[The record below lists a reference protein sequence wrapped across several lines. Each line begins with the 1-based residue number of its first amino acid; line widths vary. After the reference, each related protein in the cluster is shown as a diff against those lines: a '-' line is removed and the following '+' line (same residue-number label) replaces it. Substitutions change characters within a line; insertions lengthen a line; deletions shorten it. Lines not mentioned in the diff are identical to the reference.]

1 MKSTHAKVYELLEP
15 AKRKDAVILL
25 FFIIVGTLFEVLGIG
40 LLLPVIVLLMD
51 ENLADSYPV
60 IQPLLDALGNPDHA
74 DQVKITMAVL
84 VGVYFVK
91 NLYLVFLEWWQ
102 ARFTLGLL
110 IDFSQRLFTLYLR
123 QPYNFHLQRNSAH
136 LIRNITGEVVQFIGK
151 AVCPIIILVAELLV
165 LLGIL
170 ALLLLI
176 EPVGSIVVFV
186 VLTGAAW
193 LFHLCTHNRVTR
205 WGQIRQFHDRQVMQ
219 HLQQGLGSVKDV
231 KVLGRETNF
240 LNLFKEH
247 YRKSGQMAQF
257 LQILQKLPGLWLE
270 LLAVIGFALLVVIML
285 AQGREMS
292 GILPTMGLFATATF
306 RLMPSVSRIL
316 TAIQSLRFGLP
327 AINSLYEDF
336 TSLESE
342 PEPEPEPSIT
352 PKGKPV
358 LLKDDI
364 RLENLSYSYL
374 DTPTR
379 AIADISISIKQGES
393 IGLIGPSGSGKS
405 TLVDIILG
413 LLRPDSGQVIVDGQ
427 DIQRNIRLW
436 QDQIGYVPQAIF
448 LTDDTLRHNIAFGL
462 PEDQIDDEA
471 VKRAIEYAQLGEFV
485 ASLPDKME
493 TIVGERGIRLSGGQR
508 QRIGIARA
516 LYHDPNVL
524 VLDEATSALDTATE
538 KGVMGAVMALHGSK
552 TVIIV
557 AHRLSTVENCDRLYE
572 LDQGRVVHEGTPA
585 EIIPTTKNASSN

>member
-1 MKSTHAKVYELLEP
+1 MRSTYAKVYELLTA
-15 AKRKDAVILL
+15 AKRRAAVVLL
-25 FFIIVGTLFEVLGIG
+25 FFIIIGTLFEVLGIG

-51 ENLADSYPV
+51 ENLAESYPF
-60 IQPLLDALGNPDHA
+60 IQPLLTALGNPDHA
-74 DQVKITMAVL
+74 GQVKIIMAVL
-84 VGVYFVK
+84 VGVYFAK
-91 NLYLVFLEWWQ
+91 NLYLLFLEWWQ
-102 ARFTLGLL
+102 ASFTVGLL

-136 LIRNITGEVVQFIGK
+136 LIRNITGEVGQFIGN
-151 AVCPIIILVAELLV
+151 AVYPIISLVAELLV
-165 LLGIL
+165 LLSIL

-186 VLTGAAW
+186 VLTVAAW

-205 WGQIRQFHDRQVMQ
+205 WGEIRQFHDGQVMQ

-231 KVLGRETNF
+231 KLLGRETNF

-247 YRKSGQMAQF
+247 NRKSGQMAQF
-257 LQILQKLPGLWLE
+257 LQILQILPRLWLE
-270 LLAVIGFALLVVIML
+270 LLAVLGFALLVVIML

-292 GILPTMGLFATATF
+292 SIVPTMGLFATAAF
-306 RLMPSVSRIL
+306 RLMPSVGRIL
-316 TAIQSLRFGLP
+316 IAIQSLRFGLP

-342 PEPEPEPSIT
+342 PEPVGST
-352 PKGKPV
+352 PGEKPD
-358 LLKDDI
+358 LLNDDI
-364 RLENLSYSYL
+364 RLENLSYNYL
-374 DTPTR
+374 DTPTP
-379 AIADISISIKQGES
+379 AIEDISIRIKQGES

-413 LLRPDSGQVIVDGQ
+413 LLRPDSGQVIVDGK

-436 QDQIGYVPQAIF
+436 QDQIGYVPQVIY
-448 LTDDTLRHNIAFGL
+448 LTDDTLRQNIAFGL
-462 PEDQIDDEA
+462 SQDQIDDEA
-471 VKRAIEYAQLGEFV
+471 VKRAIDSAQLGEFV
-485 ASLPDKME
+485 ANLPDKME

-538 KGVMGAVMALHGSK
+538 KGVMEAVMALHGSK

-557 AHRLSTVENCDRLYE
+557 AHRLSTVENCDVLFHLE
-572 LDQGRVVHEGTPA
+572 QGRLIQQGTPQ
-585 EIIPTTKNASSN
+585 ELLNLS

>member
-1 MKSTHAKVYELLEP
+1 MKSTYSKVYELLAP
-15 AKRKDAVILL
+15 AKRKAAVILL
-25 FFIIVGTLFEVLGIG
+25 FFIIIGTLFEVLGIG

-51 ENLADSYPV
+51 ENLAESYPV
-60 IQPLLDALGNPDHA
+60 VQPLLDALGNPSHA
-74 DQVKITMAVL
+74 DQVKIIMAVL

-102 ARFTLGLL
+102 ARFSIGLQ

-136 LIRNITGEVVQFIGK
+136 LIRNITGEVGQFIGN
-151 AVCPIIILVAELLV
+151 AVNPIISLVAELLV
-165 LLGIL
+165 LFSIL

-176 EPVGSIVVFV
+176 EPVGSIIVFFV
-186 VLTGAAW
+186 MATAAW
-193 LFHLCTHNRVTR
+193 LFHRSTRNRVTR
-205 WGQIRQFHDRQVMQ
+205 WGQIRQYHDGQRIQ
-219 HLQQGLGSVKDV
+219 HLQQGLGGVKDV
-231 KVLGRETNF
+231 KLLGRETNF
-240 LNLFKEH
+240 LALFKEH
-247 YRKSGQMAQF
+247 NSKSGQVAKF
-257 LQILQKLPGLWLE
+257 LQILQKLPRLWLE
-270 LLAVIGFALLVVIML
+270 LLAVTGFALLVVIML

-292 GILPTMGLFATATF
+292 SIVPTMGLFATAAF
-306 RLMPSVSRIL
+306 RLMPSVARIL
-316 TAIQSLRFGLP
+316 IAIQSLRFGLP

-336 TSLESE
+336 TSLELE
-342 PEPEPEPSIT
+342 PESEPSIS
-352 PKGKPV
+352 PEGEPV

-364 RLENLSYSYL
+364 HLENLSYSYL

-427 DIQRNIRLW
+427 DIQSNIRLW
-436 QDQIGYVPQAIF
+436 QDQLGYVPQAIF

-471 VKRAIEYAQLGEFV
+471 VKRAIDAAQLEEFV
-485 ASLPDKME
+485 VSLPDKME

-538 KGVMGAVMALHGSK
+538 KGVMEAVMALHGSK

-572 LDQGRVVHEGTPA
+572 LSQGGIVHEGTPA
-585 EIIPTTKNASSN
+585 EVIPTTKNASSN